1 MPTPKVE
8 YNLGDIILDM
18 PKVYQASK
26 EEYLDIY
33 SMMTVSLIQTD
44 WKLTV
49 WIFLDKQI
57 KKSNGLFSK

>member
-33 SMMTVSLIQTD
+33 SMMTVSLIRTD
-44 WKLTV
+44 LKSTA
-49 WIFLDKQI
+49 WIFLINK
-57 KKSNGLFSK
+57 

>member
-26 EEYLDIY
+26 DEYLNIY
-33 SMMTVSLIQTD
+33 SMMTVRFIRTYL
-44 WKLTV
+44 
-49 WIFLDKQI
+49 
-57 KKSNGLFSK
+57 